1 MRNSI
6 LLIILFTSLFTAQA
20 QIQKTVGAIDTLTYQ
35 QFFNKDYKAL
45 QKTGKE
51 AIKEG
56 IDFYFLRTRLGISYY
71 NQQNYESAIPHFKV
85 AQQIFPIDTLIQEY
99 YYYSL
104 IFTGRAEDAY
114 DLAKGFTKSMQQ
126 KVGFKKYNF
135 IQQFNDEI
143 AITIGISGNNNIA
156 KYDSLDIKD
165 TNIYAEGTFQGGATL
180 ASLIWKTKLTPR
192 SSLTAG
198 FSYFENRSM
207 GKVLTYDSS
216 AIKTFWNQPYQLN
229 LAFDYLFPMGLKV
242 GGAFGLYHEASN
254 YYNAVYNDTN
264 FTFTYNENPRI
275 ENPYTASIFAT
286 YRWNRFE
293 FFATG
298 SMGNLASKTQKQGE
312 LGIAYYPF
320 GNQNFYSVTS
330 GTMIQNDTTQ
340 AFIVH
345 QKLGGKAFKNIW
357 YEVSASYGDFRNYIG
372 SSGFATYNTF
382 DPILFVSNISIRWYF
397 KNIVIIPSYGF
408 QIRESK
414 YYTVDNGFNVNTI
427 TNKYN
432 NHLITLTA
440 KWTF

>member
-6 LLIILFTSLFTAQA
+6 LLIILFTSLFAAQA
-20 QIQKTVGAIDTLTYQ
+20 QTQKTAGAIDTLTYQ
-35 QFFNKDYKAL
+35 QFFQNDYKAL

-71 NQQNYESAIPHFKV
+71 NQKNYESALPHFKV
-85 AQQIFPIDTLIQEY
+85 AQKIFPMDTLIQEY

-104 IFTGRAEDAY
+104 IFTGRKEDAY
-114 DLAKGFTKSMQQ
+114 DLAKGFTQSMQQ
-126 KVGFKKYNF
+126 KVGFEKHNIATILK
-135 IQQFNDEI
+135 EI
-143 AITIGISGNNNIA
+143 SITGGISGNNNLA

-180 ASLIWKTKLTPR
+180 ASIVLKTKITHR
-192 SSLTAG
+192 SSITAG
-198 FSYFENRSM
+198 FSYFENKSM
-207 GKVLTYDSS
+207 GRVLTYDSS
-216 AIKTFWNQPYQLN
+216 AIKTYWNNPYQIN
-229 LAFDYLFPMGLKV
+229 VAIDYLFPMGLKL
-242 GGAFGLYHEASN
+242 GGAVGVYHEASN

-264 FTFTYNENPRI
+264 FTFTYSDNPRI

-298 SMGNLASKTQKQGE
+298 SMGNLASKKQKQGE
-312 LGIAYYPF
+312 VGIAYYPF

-340 AFIVH
+340 AFIIH
-345 QKLGGKAFKNIW
+345 QKFGGKAYKNFW

-372 SSGFATYNTF
+372 ASGFSTYNTF
-382 DPILFVSNISIRWYF
+382 DPILFVSSISIRWYF
-397 KNIVIIPSYGF
+397 KNLVIIPSYGF

-414 YYTVDNGFNVNTI
+414 YYTVDNLLNVNTL

-432 NHLITLTA
+432 NHFITLTA